1 MRLSLL
7 AVGVVLASGT
17 FGASV
22 QAQPRARIVLFEDV
36 EFRGEQRVV
45 DGEVRDFRGIGFN
58 DRASSIRVD
67 SGTWQV
73 CEDADFQG
81 RCITLSRDD
90 RSLVAEGF
98 NDKISSARPVTD
110 RGNAGRDNAGG
121 FDRRGGGGFDQR
133 NGGGFDPRDGGG
145 SDQRRGALDQRG
157 NGGVI
162 LYQDTGFGGDSR
174 TVSDTVADFRSLRFN
189 DAVSSIRVPS
199 GTWQFCSDANFQG
212 RCLTFDK
219 DVPSLVPM
227 DFNDTI
233 SSMRRVR

>member
-7 AVGVVLASGT
+7 AVGVVLASWT
-17 FGASV
+17 LGASV

-36 EFRGEQRVV
+36 EFQGEQRVV

-67 SGTWQV
+67 SGTWQL

-98 NDKISSARPVTD
+98 NDRISSARPVAD

-121 FDRRGGGGFDQR
+121 FDQR
-133 NGGGFDPRDGGG
+133 NGGGF
-145 SDQRRGALDQRG
+145 DQRRGALDQRS

-162 LYQDTGFGGDSR
+162 LYQDTDFGGDSR
-174 TVSDTVADFRSLRFN
+174 TASDTVADFRSLRFN
-189 DAVSSIRVPS
+189 DTVSSIRIPS